1 MSTCVLCTQFIS
13 LSLVASN
20 KDLETRVSSFTSSQ
34 SSSVSDIDHLR
45 NRVDETDREKRD
57 LIGVVSRLKEDAT
70 QRDGALNVVEIR
82 ALD

>member
-1 MSTCVLCTQFIS
+1 MHPIHIP

-20 KDLETRVSSFTSSQ
+20 KDLEARISSYTSSQ

-57 LIGVVSRLKEDAT
+57 LIGVVSRLKEDAA
-70 QRDGALNVVEIR
+70 QRDGTLNVFQIR
-82 ALD
+82 EFD